1 MTSRVFADKSDDAE
15 QQSISL
21 LQSDAEAVSRDFR
34 LRLTV
39 LDLIEEGHKA
49 AGIAISAALVTG
61 VVLGLSLPVDHN
73 IPGKKGHCAVRP
85 YAVPGW
91 GGNTNNPYSSSDKEC
106 NDNFIQLSVR
116 AMT

>member
-1 MTSRVFADKSDDAE
+1 MTSRVSADKSEDEA

-73 IPGKKGHCAVRP
+73 IPGGKALSCSAICCAGPGRKHKSSLLA
-85 YAVPGW
+85 AV
-91 GGNTNNPYSSSDKEC
+91 TAS
-106 NDNFIQLSVR
+106 
-116 AMT
+116 A

>member
-1 MTSRVFADKSDDAE
+1 MTSRVSADKSDDAE
-15 QQSISL
+15 EQSISL

-73 IPGKKGHCAVRP
+73 IPGEALCYSAGWCAWMGRKHKASLTA
-85 YAVPGW
+85 AVTRSASLW
-91 GGNTNNPYSSSDKEC
+91 SSNCPSG
-106 NDNFIQLSVR
+106 Q
-116 AMT
+116 

>member
-1 MTSRVFADKSDDAE
+1 MRSRVSADKSDDAE
-15 QQSISL
+15 EQSISL

-73 IPGKKGHCAVRP
+73 IPGEKALCYSAGCCAWMGRKHKASLTA
-85 YAVPGW
+85 AVTRSASIW
-91 GGNTNNPYSSSDKEC
+91 SSNC
-106 NDNFIQLSVR
+106 LSGQ
-116 AMT
+116 